1 MKKANKL
8 KRTRH
13 GASSIFLAII
23 MSALILVECT
33 FVAFVW
39 NLDYA
44 LSVNTALKTQ
54 IDTILSD
61 YNRQLFS
68 VYGVYAFSIDGIDDE
83 CFNKALEINGLESQ
97 STLYASNAQK
107 ITTEDLKKAINSYYS
122 YRATGIA
129 LKSLVDSYG
138 ELLAEL
144 DDKGILS
151 AIGEYMQSPASGYVS
166 QIIKGDETAEEWIEK
181 AGDVLDIEEIAEEI
195 ADIDE
200 IREEFSDVI
209 HDSDMGFDVDITNWE
224 GFLDALVVLESTIDT
239 YADTAPD
246 LESKFYVAHYCAYNF
261 DCHYPPDGDGTV
273 NGTEFKSIH
282 SEQSTDVEYFIT
294 GNYGHASTFP
304 VYELMDL
311 VIILGKILEDYAN
324 EKVRNT
330 VEAVA
335 EVISAIIS
343 AVSEGAVE
351 IDPKIIT
358 VGLMIIIANIQALKE
373 IWSVI
378 NGGRAEVFNYE
389 GETLITMSYR
399 DFLYLFCL
407 FVPEDTLLE
416 RALEVLERDYGELYK
431 GITLEADFRG
441 STYTLTK
448 SYRLY
453 E

>member
-448 SYRLY
+448 SYQLY

>member
-1 MKKANKL
+1 MKKANKV

-23 MSALILVECT
+23 LAALILVECT

-68 VYGVYAFSIDGIDDE
+68 VYGIYAFTLDGIDDE
-83 CFNKALEINGLESQ
+83 CFNKALEINGLEAR

-122 YRATGIA
+122 YRSSGVA
-129 LKSLVDSYG
+129 LKSLVDGYAD
-138 ELLAEL
+138 LLIEL

-166 QIIKGDETAEEWIEK
+166 QIIKGDETAAEWIEK
-181 AGDVLDIEEIAEEI
+181 AGNYVDIEEIAEEI
-195 ADIDE
+195 ADLDE
-200 IREEFSDVI
+200 IREEFSDAI
-209 HDSDMGFDVDITNWE
+209 HDSDMGFDVDITDWE
-224 GFLDALVVLESTIDT
+224 GFLDTLVLLESTIDT
-239 YADTAPD
+239 YAETTPEFEA
-246 LESKFYVAHYCAYNF
+246 KFYVAHYCAYNF
-261 DCHYPPDGDGTV
+261 DCHYPPNGDGTI
-273 NGTEFKSIH
+273 NGTEFDNIH
-282 SEQSTDVEYFIT
+282 SEQSCDVEYFIT
-294 GNYGHASTFP
+294 GQSGHASTYP

-311 VIILGKILEDYAN
+311 VIVLGKILEDYAN

-335 EVISAIIS
+335 AVISAIIT

-358 VGLMIIIANIQALKE
+358 VGLMIYVANVQAIKE
-373 IWSVI
+373 LWSII
-378 NGGRAEVFNYE
+378 NGGRAEVFKYE
-389 GETLITMSYR
+389 DETIITMSYR

-416 RALEVLERDYGELYK
+416 RILEVLERDYGELYK

-448 SYRLY
+448 SYQLY

>member
-8 KRTRH
+8 KRTKH
-13 GASSIFLAII
+13 GASSIFLAVIL
-23 MSALILVECT
+23 SALILVECT

-39 NLDYA
+39 NLNYA

-54 IDTILSD
+54 IDTIMSD

-83 CFNKALEINGLESQ
+83 CFNKALEINGLEAQ
-97 STLYASNAQK
+97 STLYVSNAQR
-107 ITTEDLKKAINSYYS
+107 ITTEDLKKAVNSYYS
-122 YRATGIA
+122 YRATGVT
-129 LKSLVDSYG
+129 LKGLVDGYG
-138 ELLAEL
+138 QLLVEL

-151 AIGEYMQSPASGYVS
+151 AIGEYMQSPAAGYVS
-166 QIIKGDETAEEWIEK
+166 EIIKGDETASEWIEK

-200 IREEFSDVI
+200 IREEFSEAI
-209 HDSDMGFDVDITNWE
+209 HDSDIGIDIDITDWE

-246 LESKFYVAHYCAYNF
+246 MESKFYVAHYCAYNF
-261 DCHYPPDGDGTV
+261 DCHFPPNGDGTI
-273 NGTEFKSIH
+273 NGTEFDSIH
-282 SEQSTDVEYFIT
+282 SERSMDAEYFIT
-294 GNYGHASTFP
+294 GSYGEGSSFA
-304 VYELMDL
+304 VYEMMDL
-311 VIILGKILEDYAN
+311 LIILGKIAEDYAD
-324 EKVRNT
+324 EKIRNT
-330 VEAVA
+330 VYAVA

-343 AVSEGAVE
+343 AVSEGAAD
-351 IDPKIIT
+351 IDPRIIM
-358 VGLMIIIANIQALKE
+358 VGLMIIIANIQSLKE
-373 IWSVI
+373 IWSVF
-378 NGGRAEVFNYE
+378 NGGRAEVFKYD
-389 GETLITMSYR
+389 GETILTMGYR

-407 FVPEDTLLE
+407 FVPEETLLE
-416 RALEVLERDYGELYK
+416 RVLEVLERDYGELYK

-448 SYRLY
+448 SYQLY